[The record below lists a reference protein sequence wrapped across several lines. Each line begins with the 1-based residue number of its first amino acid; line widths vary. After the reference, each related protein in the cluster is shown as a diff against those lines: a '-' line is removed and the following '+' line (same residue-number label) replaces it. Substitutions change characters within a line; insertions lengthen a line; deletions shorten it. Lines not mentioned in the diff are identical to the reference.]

1 MRTRATDGP
10 RVGRIIAAVLGGLL
24 ALWLLSGDRDPSAAE
39 FVVSCVVDHH
49 DTWDSKG
56 VQFLELRCGNEHG
69 ALTVSVD
76 KDLPITHW
84 LVAHNKQRI
93 SVALGAKE

>member
-1 MRTRATDGP
+1 MANISLR
-10 RVGRIIAAVLGGLL
+10 RILAAVLGATL
-24 ALWLLSGDRDPSAAE
+24 ALWLLRGDTSGAE